1 MMKKTRIIQIFID
14 DVVHESYFAEN
25 KKYNVM
31 SWCKSRIYRGVL
43 TPIPIFT
50 NSSELICNASELI
63 SHLPEQISNL
73 SERIF

>member
-1 MMKKTRIIQIFID
+1 MMLFMKVILQRI
-14 DVVHESYFAEN
+14 
-25 KKYNVM
+25 KNV
-31 SWCKSRIYRGVL
+31 IYRGVL

>member
-1 MMKKTRIIQIFID
+1 
-14 DVVHESYFAEN
+14 
-25 KKYNVM
+25 M

-73 SERIF
+73 SERIFEFVRTNI